1 MTGVQLERLETED
14 WMFRSLSAVVSLKKR
29 KGRAVITKDLHVK
42 QSICATD
49 ARGNLNE
56 RFEAHGQ

>member
-1 MTGVQLERLETED
+1 MQLEHLETED
-14 WMFRSLSAVVSLKKR
+14 RMFRSFYAVVSLKKR
-29 KGRAVITKDLHVK
+29 KGLAVITKDLHER

-56 RFEAHGQ
+56 KFEAHGQ